1 MGISKVREVR
11 EVREVGEFKEAKE
24 IVMHR
29 LSLNSSSSLTSLSYN
44 STAAGRLYVWLI
56 ADIKDEMQGLRSSRN
71 RSLLM
76 VNEDFENEHNAAVRL
91 YIRY

>member
-1 MGISKVREVR
+1 MVISEVR
-11 EVREVGEFKEAKE
+11 EVREVGEFREAKE

-29 LSLNSSSSLTSLSYN
+29 LSLNSLNSSSSLTSLSYN
-44 STAAGRLYVWLI
+44 STAAVHLYVWLI

-76 VNEDFENEHNAAVRL
+76 VNEDFENKHNAAVRL